1 VHLAAG
7 RRGGTPARSRDMTRP
22 LSLALV
28 GATGTVGRTVLEV
41 LDDLDVPVKSLRAFA
56 SPRSAGTTLSF
67 RADDVRVEALHEGA
81 FRGCEVAIFCA
92 GAEVAKEW
100 APRAWAEGCAVVDD
114 SPAFR
119 ADPEVPLVVPE
130 VNPEAVAGARVRGIV
145 SNPSTNVTALTIAL
159 QPLRAAAG
167 LRRAVVS
174 TYQSVSGVGQGGVEE
189 LEREARDLLN
199 LREPGPA
206 ARFPYRIAFNVIPQV
221 GAFLPDGRTDEEEKI
236 GRETRKVLGDPALG
250 IAATAVRVP
259 VFFGHSAAVNVQ
271 TERKLGAA
279 EAREVLRNAP
289 GVKLLDDPAQR
300 IYPMPMLVA
309 NEDAVLVGRVREDD
323 SQENGLDLFLSVEN
337 TRKGAATNAIQIARL
352 LVERLGAAR

>member
-1 VHLAAG
+1 
-7 RRGGTPARSRDMTRP
+7 MTRP
-22 LSLALV
+22 IALALV

-56 SPRSAGTTLSF
+56 SSRSVGTTLSF
-67 RADDVRVEALHEGA
+67 RADDVRLEVLREGA

-92 GAEVAKEW
+92 GADVAKAW

-119 ADPEVPLVVPE
+119 TDPEIPLVVPE
-130 VNPEAVAGARVRGIV
+130 VNPDAVAGARVRGIV

-167 LRRAVVS
+167 LRRVVVS
-174 TYQSVSGVGQGGVEE
+174 TYQSVSGAGQGGVEE

-199 LREPGPA
+199 LREPDPA
-206 ARFPYRIAFNVIPQV
+206 ARFPHRIAFNVIPQV
-221 GAFLPDGRTDEEEKI
+221 GPPGAGGRFEEEEKI
-236 GRETRKVLGDPALG
+236 VRETRRVLGDPGLR
-250 IAATAVRVP
+250 ITATAVRVP

-271 TERKLGAA
+271 TDRKLGAA
-279 EAREVLRNAP
+279 EAREALRKAP

-300 IYPMPMLVA
+300 VYPMPMLVA
-309 NEDAVLVGRVREDD
+309 NEDSVLVGRVREDD
-323 SQENGLDLFLSVEN
+323 SQENGLDLFLSIEN
-337 TRKGAATNAIQIARL
+337 TRKGAATNAIQLAQL
-352 LVERLGAAR
+352 LAEQLAAVR